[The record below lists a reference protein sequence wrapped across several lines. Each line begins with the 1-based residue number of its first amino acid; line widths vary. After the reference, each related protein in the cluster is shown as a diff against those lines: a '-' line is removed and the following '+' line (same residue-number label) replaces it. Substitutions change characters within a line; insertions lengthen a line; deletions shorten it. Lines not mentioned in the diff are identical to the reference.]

1 MKITGKESVTFARSD
16 CNCASSVGIF
26 FELPSFRLGEKIKER
41 GKKEKMRKVH
51 GINNIT
57 DITSGRNFGK
67 REMHFFLISVLRT
80 VTIRSMTIQ

>member
-26 FELPSFRLGEKIKER
+26 FELPSFGLGEKIKKR
-41 GKKEKMRKVH
+41 KKEKMLKVH

-57 DITSGRNFGK
+57 NITSGRNFGK
-67 REMHFFLISVLRT
+67 REMRFFLISVLRT
-80 VTIRSMTIQ
+80 VTIRSMAIQ

>member
-1 MKITGKESVTFARSD
+1 MLPLLGPTAIVPRVSEFSSNCLPFVWGK
-16 CNCASSVGIF
+16 
-26 FELPSFRLGEKIKER
+26 KIKER

-80 VTIRSMTIQ
+80 VTIRSMAIQ